1 MSLADGD
8 EITRSNGDGEIT
20 LWDSEIAFTAGG
32 PIDGIAFGDAD
43 PNHDGIEAV
52 TTSRDSGVYLTKY
65 NNATEEWE
73 TSEIWTSG
81 GQQLTP
87 AIGDLRTDI
96 DGNEILVVGL
106 SSGSEDVDPGN
117 GTATVLSWDGS
128 SWNAERVFETGK
140 LIHGCA
146 IGDLDPTI
154 EGNEG
159 VITTFGHE
167 TYQIWYDHDKSEWNS
182 SLIHNDTGN
191 VRKAVIA
198 DVNPDHPGN
207 EVVTVSKGGRV
218 NVAYGNHTGNATV
231 SNWTNKVIWEGDAL
245 ARVCVGDIDPD
256 PGLEIYA
263 GSDTFKVFGFKRQE
277 DGNWTAQ
284 EIFEDTDKFRGVWVG
299 DVDPNIDGPELYA
312 YGYSTRCTQ
321 IYGSFATGWNTRTIF
336 EDVARSHGI
345 RIGDLKSDNPG
356 LEIGLVGYSESLT
369 LVYPSDWGAE
379 IAFQGTAAIDGLA
392 IGEVDADHEG
402 VEIVSSDRNNEVRIT
417 KYLSGSDSYS
427 SEAIWTAGGQQLTPA
442 IGDLRTDIPGNEIM
456 VVGLSSGTEDVNPG
470 DGTATVLNYDG
481 SSWNAE
487 RAFTEENYL
496 IHGCDIGDL
505 DPNIEGLEA
514 VAVTF
519 GWNAYLI
526 WYDYEAEEWKND
538 LIYHDNGNVR
548 KVVIAD
554 LIDDHPG
561 NEMVTVSK
569 GGNVTIAYGTVG
581 NWTTEVVYS
590 GDALA
595 RVCVGDVDP
604 DPGLEIY
611 SGSDTFKVFAHKYDG
626 TEWVTQEVFED
637 TDKFRGVWV
646 GDVDPDIEGPE
657 LYAYGYSRK
666 LTKITGSFATG
677 WNSETVYIDT
687 ARGHEIRIGEVI
699 PDNVGPEIA
708 IVGYS
713 QAITVI
719 SVEESGETLVPNV
732 AGPEEIAVTSG
743 GSNTGTYTISGDGFI
758 SVDYND
764 IEGLDI
770 DIYPRTHMFRGEF
783 EVTVTAHPTN
793 EDKTETLVLTIGG
806 VTGNVQKD
814 VTITIT
820 GDKEAPSKDTVKLGD
835 GTDYSQGMEV
845 DPTDNLTFK
854 LTEDVTEESFQDALT
869 AGTIKAEANGE
880 TLEGVVFELTGSNE
894 LFVDLNNATQGKQ
907 VNITIAGLKDAAGN
921 EIESTT
927 LVLQVRSQTTP
938 QPDEDTD
945 DDGMD
950 DDWEEKYGLDK
961 NDPSDAAGDL
971 DGDGHTNLE
980 EFEMETDPTDEN
992 DPEEEDDE
1000 DYTLYI
1006 IIGVIVLVVLIF
1018 LVIIAFSRK
1027 GKEEEAPYLP
1037 EE

>member
-1 MSLADGD
+1 MNRRLLIAIATAMVLVLPAMVLAIGETDGNGT
-8 EITRSNGDGEIT
+8 TRSNGGGEIT

-32 PIDGIAFGDAD
+32 PIDGLAFGDAD

-65 NNATEEWE
+65 NNATSEWE
-73 TSEIWTSG
+73 TDEIWTSG

-106 SSGSEDVDPGN
+106 SSGSEDVNPGE
-117 GTATVLSWDGS
+117 GTATVLTRDGASWT
-128 SWNAERVFETGK
+128 AENVFTTEK
-140 LIHGCA
+140 LIHGCD

-167 TYQIWYDHDKSEWNS
+167 TYQIWYDYENEEWNS

-198 DVNPDHPGN
+198 DLIPDHPGN
-207 EVVTVSKGGRV
+207 EVVTVSKSGRV
-218 NVAYGNHTGNATV
+218 NIAYGNHTGNATH
-231 SNWTNKVIWEGDAL
+231 SNWTNEVIWEGDPL

-256 PGLEIYA
+256 PGLEIYS
-263 GSDTFKVFGFKRQE
+263 GSDTFKVFGYKRQE
-277 DGNWTAQ
+277 NGTWIAQ
-284 EIFEDTDKFRGVWVG
+284 ELFEDTDKFRGVWVG
-299 DVDPNIDGPELYA
+299 DVDPNIDGAELYA
-312 YGYSTRCTQ
+312 YGYSTKCTQ
-321 IYGSFATGWNTRTIF
+321 IYGSFSTGWSTRTIF

-345 RIGDLKSDNPG
+345 KIGDLKSDNPG

-392 IGEVDADHEG
+392 IGEVDPDHDG
-402 VEIVSSDRNNEVRIT
+402 VEMVSSDRNNEVRIT
-417 KYLSGSDSYS
+417 KYLSESDSYS
-427 SEAIWTAGGQQLTPA
+427 SESIWTAGGQQLTPA

-456 VVGLSSGTEDVNPG
+456 VVGLSSGTEDVDPG

-481 SSWNAE
+481 GTWNAE
-487 RAFTEENYL
+487 RAFTEEDYL

-526 WYDYEAEEWKND
+526 WYDYDADEWKND
-538 LIYHDNGNVR
+538 LIFHDSGNVR

-554 LIDDHPG
+554 IIEDHPG

-590 GDALA
+590 GDPLA

-626 TEWVTQEVFED
+626 TEWVTQEVFQD

-646 GDVDPDIEGPE
+646 GDVDPEIEGPE

-666 LTKITGSFATG
+666 LTKITGSFNTG
-677 WNSETVYIDT
+677 WNNETVYIDS

-713 QAITVI
+713 KAITVI
-719 SVEESGETLVPNV
+719 GIEESGETIVPTIT
-732 AGPEEIAVTSG
+732 GPDEISVNSG
-743 GSNTGTYTISGDGFI
+743 ESNSATFSISGDGFI
-758 SVDYND
+758 TVEYEELDGVD
-764 IEGLDI
+764 IEV
-770 DIYPRTHMFRGEF
+770 YPQTHMFRGDTQ
-783 EVTVTAHPTN
+783 VTVTARPTN
-793 EDKTETLVLTIGG
+793 QDTADVMTLTIGG
-806 VTGNVQKD
+806 VTGVVEKE
-814 VTITIT
+814 VTISIT
-820 GDKEAPSKDTVKLGD
+820 GDKEAPAKETVVLGD
-835 GTDYSQGMEV
+835 GTDYTEGMEV
-845 DPTDNLTFK
+845 DSTANLTLTFTEGV
-854 LTEDVTEESFQDALT
+854 TEDSFQAAVTE
-869 AGTIKAEANGE
+869 GTITAEAGGS
-880 TLEGVVFELTGSNE
+880 TLNEVGFQLMDGNKVFI
-894 LFVDLNNATQGKQ
+894 DLNNATQGMA
-907 VNITIAGLKDAAGN
+907 VNITIAGLMDEAGN

-927 LVLQVRSQTTP
+927 LTLQVKAQTTP
-938 QPDEDTD
+938 GD
-945 DDGMD
+945 DDEPGD
-950 DDWEEKYGLDK
+950 DD
-961 NDPSDAAGDL
+961 
-971 DGDGHTNLE
+971 T
-980 EFEMETDPTDEN
+980 
-992 DPEEEDDE
+992 EDDDEE

-1006 IIGVIVLVVLIF
+1006 IIGAVIVVVAIF
-1018 LVIIAFSRK
+1018 LLVIALSRK
-1027 GKEEEAPYLP
+1027 GGREEGMALP